1 MNLGDLVTE
10 REKQTPSSASWAE
23 RATAVLPDGVSSPV
37 RGAGTFQPY
46 PFYVERGEG
55 AYLVDV
61 DGNRYVDTV
70 MAFGP
75 VILGHAHPL
84 VTQAVQEQA
93 ARGMIYGTCL
103 PLEVEV
109 AELFTRMVPTAELVR
124 FVPSGTEATMHA
136 IRVARGYTGKPG
148 ILKFEGHYH
157 GNHDQVLVSVSPP
170 LGVVGTE
177 TDPVKVPVGSGI
189 PTEHY
194 AHTRLAVWNDLEAIA
209 GIIRSHR
216 HDLAAVITEPV
227 MANKGFIPPDDGYL
241 QGLQTICR
249 ENDVLFIM
257 DEVITGFRLARG
269 GAQGLFGLRPDLST
283 FAKAMAN
290 GAPIGAFTGSRE
302 IMSVLEGGRV
312 RHAGTY
318 NASPLCLAAAKATLE
333 ELSRDD
339 GAMYPR
345 LDALGS
351 KLRSELQEVFD
362 SSGVPAVVQGRGSM
376 MQVYFTD
383 LPRIRTYREA
393 LRADAG
399 RFSLFAHGM
408 LNRGVFVHPDHFEHW
423 FLSAAHSEREIGR
436 IVEAAEDSLRDV
448 AAALHREG

>member
-1 MNLGDLVTE
+1 
-10 REKQTPSSASWAE
+10 
-23 RATAVLPDGVSSPV
+23 
-37 RGAGTFQPY
+37 
-46 PFYVERGEG
+46 
-55 AYLVDV
+55 
-61 DGNRYVDTV
+61 
-70 MAFGP
+70 
-75 VILGHAHPL
+75 
-84 VTQAVQEQA
+84 
-93 ARGMIYGTCL
+93 
-103 PLEVEV
+103 V

-170 LGVVGTE
+170 LEVVGTE
-177 TDPVKVPVGSGI
+177 MDPVKVPVGSGI
-189 PTEHY
+189 PSEHY
-194 AHTRLAVWNDLEAIA
+194 SHTRVAVWNNLDAVA
-209 GIIRSHR
+209 GIIQAHR

-227 MANKGFIPPDDGYL
+227 MANKGFIAPDEGYL
-241 QGLQTICR
+241 QSLQAICR
-249 ENDVLFIM
+249 ENDVLFVM
-257 DEVITGFRLARG
+257 DEVITGFRMSPG
-269 GAQGLFGLRPDLST
+269 GAQELFGLEPDLST

-339 GAMYPR
+339 GAVYQHI
-345 LDALGS
+345 DALGS
-351 KLRSELQEVFD
+351 RLRSELQNVFD
-362 SSGVPAVVQGRGSM
+362 RSGIPAVVQGRGSM

-383 LPRIRTYREA
+383 LPGVRTYREA
-393 LRADAG
+393 LHADEE
-399 RFSLFAHGM
+399 RFTFFAHGM

-423 FLSAAHSEREIGR
+423 FLSAAHSEQEIDR
-436 IVEAAEDSLRDV
+436 ILEAAEGSLRDL
-448 AAALHREG
+448 AAGLHRGD

>member
-1 MNLGDLVTE
+1 MNLGDVVVE
-10 REKQTPSSASWAE
+10 REKQTPASGSWTE
-23 RATAVLPDGVSSPV
+23 RAMSVLPDGVSSPV
-37 RGAGTFQPY
+37 RGAGAFQPY

-61 DGNRYVDTV
+61 DGNRYLDTV

-75 VILGHAHPL
+75 VILGHAHPT
-84 VTQAVQEQA
+84 VTSAVQEQA
-93 ARGMIYGTCL
+93 AKGMIYGTCL

-136 IRVARGYTGKPG
+136 IRVARGYTGKSG

-170 LGVVGTE
+170 LGIAGTE

-189 PTEHY
+189 PWEHY
-194 AHTRLAVWNDLEAIA
+194 AHTRVAVWNDLDAVER
-209 GIIRSHR
+209 IIRTNR

-241 QGLQTICR
+241 HGLQAICQ
-249 ENDVLFIM
+249 ENDVLFIL
-257 DEVITGFRLARG
+257 DEVITGFRLGPG
-269 GAQGLFGLRPDLST
+269 GAQEAFGLQPDLST

-290 GAPIGAFTGSRE
+290 GAPIGAFTGTRD

-318 NASPLCLAAAKATLE
+318 NASPIGLAAAKATLQ
-333 ELSRDD
+333 ELSRDG
-339 GAMYPR
+339 GAVYRR
-345 LDALGS
+345 LDELGS
-351 KLRSELQEVFD
+351 KLRSSLQEAFD
-362 SSGVPAVVQGRGSM
+362 RSGVPAVVQGRASM

-383 LPRIRTYREA
+383 QRRIRTYREA
-393 LRADAG
+393 LRADAD
-399 RFSLFAHGM
+399 RFSFFAHSM

-423 FLSAAHSEREIGR
+423 FLSAAHSEREIEG
-436 IVEAAEDSLRDV
+436 IVEAAEHSLR
-448 AAALHREG
+448 ALAKGVI